1 MTKKKENY
9 EKKTMTKYQDY
20 NRGNKKLNF
29 KMYLSVTKV
38 RHEKIGLDLG
48 IHENSQVIKSSKEKV
63 VTKEISW

>member
-9 EKKTMTKYQDY
+9 EQKTMTKY
-20 NRGNKKLNF
+20 RGNKKLNF

-48 IHENSQVIKSSKEKV
+48 IHENS
-63 VTKEISW
+63 